1 MTTSSMYFKHVNTAL
16 IDHEALPWVP
26 FTPYTPDVH
35 VKLLKADP
43 VRGET
48 ITLLKV
54 PSTMELPCHHH
65 TGTVIV
71 YTIAGA
77 WRYKEH
83 DWVAHAGSVV
93 FETAATSHTP
103 VAVQGHG
110 DEVITLNITM
120 GELLYTDDAGKV
132 LAIENWKTL
141 VDRYLAYCEA
151 QGITPHD
158 VTSFA
163 G

>member
-1 MTTSSMYFKHVNTAL
+1 MDMCFRNVDTAL

-26 FTPYTPDVH
+26 FEPYTPDVH
-35 VKLLKADP
+35 IKLLKADP

-48 ITLLKV
+48 ITLLKA
-54 PSTMELPCHHH
+54 PISMELPRHHH
-65 TGTVIV
+65 SGTVIV

-83 DWVAHAGSVV
+83 DRVAEPGSVV
-93 FETAATSHTP
+93 FETAASAHTA
-103 VAVQGHG
+103 VAVEGHG

-120 GELLYTDDAGKV
+120 GDLLYTDEAGQV
-132 LAIENWKTL
+132 VAIENWRTM
-141 VDRYLAYCEA
+141 VERYLAYCET
-151 QGITPHD
+151 QGIEPRD

>member
-1 MTTSSMYFKHVNTAL
+1 MTKMNMSFEHVDTAL
-16 IDHEALPWVP
+16 IDAEALPWVP
-26 FTPYTPDVH
+26 FEPYSPDVH
-35 VKLLKADP
+35 IKLLKADP

-48 ITLLKV
+48 ITLLKA
-54 PSTMELPCHHH
+54 PISMELPRHHH
-65 TGTVIV
+65 SGTVIV

-83 DWVAHAGSVV
+83 DWVARPGSVV
-93 FETAATSHTP
+93 FETAASAHTA
-103 VAVQGHG
+103 VAVEGHG

-120 GELLYTDDAGKV
+120 GDLLYTDDAGQV
-132 LAIENWKTL
+132 VAMENWKTM
-141 VDRYLAYCEA
+141 VDRYLTYCKA
-151 QGITPHD
+151 QGVEPHD